1 MKNSYISSFA
11 LAIIFSSSVVAQ
23 DVVGTVSK
31 NRTNVIKTDTV
42 LSAKPDTL
50 SEGLQPYLFLKLNT
64 ETNKLDTVSYLYQK
78 YIGELDYL
86 NDPAVPER
94 YIPVYPKYYRLF
106 VPLAYYYS
114 PIAYYSKIDW
124 EMPKLDSVSVDCSNW
139 LPYDKDRFTTL
150 ERANKI
156 VDQSLICLLYTSD
169 AADEL

>member
-42 LSAKPDTL
+42 LSVKPDTL

-86 NDPAVPER
+86 NDPAVDR
-94 YIPVYPKYYRLF
+94 K
-106 VPLAYYYS
+106 
-114 PIAYYSKIDW
+114 
-124 EMPKLDSVSVDCSNW
+124 SVV
-139 LPYDKDRFTTL
+139 
-150 ERANKI
+150 
-156 VDQSLICLLYTSD
+156 
-169 AADEL
+169 